1 MRQPSAGDAVTQGRL
16 KLNLGC
22 GTNKVQGYVNVDR
35 AHGPD
40 VVHDLESFPWPW
52 PDSSVDEIRAHHI
65 LEHLGATP
73 DKFIGVMK
81 EMYRVCKPGAIVDIV
96 VPHPRHDDF
105 LNDPTH
111 VRPISLNVLALFSK
125 DLNRKWA
132 LDGSANT
139 KLGLEHDIDFEP
151 RKEEFQLDRRVQAI
165 YDAGRVSMEELQ
177 VWIKERNNIVKA
189 IFLTLEARK

>member
-1 MRQPSAGDAVTQGRL
+1 M

-22 GTNKVQGYVNVDR
+22 GTNKVDGYVNVDR

-52 PDSSVDEIRAHHI
+52 PDSSVEEVRAHHV

-73 DKFIGVMK
+73 EKFIGVMK
-81 EMYRVCKPGAIVDIV
+81 EMHRVCRAGAKVEIV

-111 VRPISLNVLALFSK
+111 VRPITLNVLALFSK
-125 DLNRKWA
+125 SWNRKWA
-132 LDGSANT
+132 EDGSANT

-151 RKEEFQLDRRVQAI
+151 TEEAFQLDDRVQKLV
-165 YDAGRVSMEELQ
+165 DSGKLSMEELD
-177 VWIKERNNIVKA
+177 VWVRERNNVVKA
-189 IFLTLEARK
+189 IHLTLEARK